1 MPAGRPVIYATPE
14 AKRAAEREKCRNYY
28 ARNKVSINLKC
39 RLAARCTPT
48 TCQADSQATDSLGS
62 GVLRD
67 LSPASD
73 TLSDCLGIVREAK
86 DELIAL
92 AATPIAYVEHILR
105 QYVASVSNDSDG
117 EALTDGEEALTDRR
131 DGGDISIIKD
141 TIQTIEN
148 IHEKAHR
155 GQDKIWDM
163 CGVCDKWRAADEVC
177 RAIRRLLAYL
187 QDILWHL
194 ELSYGELACAFV
206 AKELMYQNDD
216 AL

>member
-1 MPAGRPVIYATPE
+1 MPAGRPVIYTTPE
-14 AKRAAEREKCRNYY
+14 AKCAAEREKCHNYY

-39 RLAARCTPT
+39 QLAACCTPT
-48 TCQADSQATDSLGS
+48 TRQADSQATDSLGS
-62 GVLRD
+62 GVLHD
-67 LSPASD
+67 LSPAPD

-86 DELIAL
+86 DELITL
-92 AATPIAYVEHILR
+92 AATPVAYVEHILR

-117 EALTDGEEALTDRR
+117 EALTDRR

-141 TIQTIEN
+141 AIQTIEN
-148 IHEKAHR
+148 IHKKAHH

-163 CGVCDKWRAADEVC
+163 CGVCDEWRAADEVC
-177 RAIRRLLAYL
+177 RAIRRLLEYL

-216 AL
+216 TLY